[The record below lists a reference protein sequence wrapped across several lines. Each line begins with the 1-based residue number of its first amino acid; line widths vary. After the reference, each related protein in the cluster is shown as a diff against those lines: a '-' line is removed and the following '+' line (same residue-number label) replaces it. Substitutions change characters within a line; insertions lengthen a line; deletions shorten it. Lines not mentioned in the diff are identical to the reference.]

1 MLNRPEFD
9 LQNLWEKALFGW
21 HLWREEGADVGTG
34 HIYSSVVECFLA
46 SINPGVQPQYGE
58 KVVRG
63 NKAGKSMQKKDGPV
77 VPEMGLE
84 SQGWQ
89 ATTRSQEGP
98 RMMAEG

>member
-1 MLNRPEFD
+1 MTQQALRPEFD

-21 HLWREEGADVGTG
+21 HLWREEGTDLGTG
-34 HIYSSVVECFLA
+34 HIYSLVVEYFLA
-46 SINPGVQPQYGE
+46 SINPGVQPQYGK

-63 NKAGKSMQKKDGPV
+63 NKTGKCMQKKDGPV
-77 VPEMGLE
+77 VTLE
-84 SQGWQ
+84 SRGWQ